1 MNPDTPDAMDHDDH
15 DEDEPSPEEW
25 ALMRQAT
32 PAEAA
37 AVDALILGHCTDH
50 WQKVAMVVG
59 SSLDDYDATFSHLP
73 YVYMQVRLLELIERG
88 HIECQGDVMSM
99 RTSEVRL
106 RAGSA

>member
-1 MNPDTPDAMDHDDH
+1 MNNHTPDAMDHDDPG
-15 DEDEPSPEEW
+15 EDEPSPEEW

-73 YVYMQVRLLELIERG
+73 YVYMQVRMLDLIERG
-88 HIECQGDVMSM
+88 RIECQGDVMSM

>member
-1 MNPDTPDAMDHDDH
+1 MDDNDLGEDD
-15 DEDEPSPEEW
+15 PSPEEW

-37 AVDALILGHCTDH
+37 AVDALILGHCTDS

-73 YVYMQVRLLELIERG
+73 YVYMQVRMLDLIG
-88 HIECQGDVMSM
+88 HGGIECQGDVMSM

>member
-1 MNPDTPDAMDHDDH
+1 MNPDTDDAMDPDEADD
-15 DEDEPSPEEW
+15 DEPSPEEW

-37 AVDALILGHCTDH
+37 AVDALVLGQCTDH

-59 SSLDDYDATFSHLP
+59 SSLDDYDARFSHLP
-73 YVYMQVRLLELIERG
+73 YVYMQVRLLDLIERG
-88 HIECQGDVMSM
+88 RIECQGDVMSM

-106 RAGSA
+106 KAGGA